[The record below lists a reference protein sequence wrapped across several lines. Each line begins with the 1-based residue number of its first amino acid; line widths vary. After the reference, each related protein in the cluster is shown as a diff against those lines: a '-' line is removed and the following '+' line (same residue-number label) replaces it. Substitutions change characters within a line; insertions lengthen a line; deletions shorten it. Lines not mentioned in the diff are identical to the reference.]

1 MHPGDGLCAGKARC
15 NLVMPGATWGSPMQ
29 PGDVPATW
37 AVTRLLEALTGYCP
51 RTDIQDG
58 VNALIKWYLEYY
70 RDVTG

>member
-1 MHPGDGLCAGKARC
+1 MD
-15 NLVMPGATWGSPMQ
+15 MQ

-37 AVTRLLEALTGYCP
+37 ADTRLLEALTGYCP

-58 VNALIKWYLEYY
+58 LNALIKWYLEYY